1 MEKPPSAARMTTST
15 SAVAPSICTGPFEM
29 LSGRVLI
36 VEDDV
41 LNQHLIRRMLEKHGL
56 QSTMADTGESA
67 VELAVRETWGVV
79 LMDCQLP
86 DIDGFEATRRIRA
99 RLNGRPLPIVALT
112 ASVTPE
118 DRADCAA
125 AGMDDFL
132 AKPVRR
138 AELHACL
145 KKWLGHA
152 PARTDSPH
160 PSA

>member
-1 MEKPPSAARMTTST
+1 MEKTPSATPEPTVTPAVVPST
-15 SAVAPSICTGPFEM
+15 STGPFEL

-36 VEDDV
+36 VEDDA

-56 QSTMADTGESA
+56 QSTIADTGEAA
-67 VELAVRETWGVV
+67 VEMAVREPWGVV

-86 DIDGFEATRRIRA
+86 GIDGFEATRRIRA
-99 RLNGRPLPIVALT
+99 RLKGRLLPIVALT

-118 DRADCAA
+118 DRADCMA

-145 KKWLGHA
+145 RKWLGPL
-152 PARTDSPH
+152 PA
-160 PSA
+160 

>member
-1 MEKPPSAARMTTST
+1 MEKPAPANPVPAVVPSAS
-15 SAVAPSICTGPFEM
+15 TGPFEM
-29 LSGRVLI
+29 LSGQVLV

-56 QSTMADTGESA
+56 QSTMADTGEAA
-67 VELAVRETWGVV
+67 VELAVREPWGVV

-86 DIDGFEATRRIRA
+86 GIDGLEATRRIRA
-99 RLNGRPLPIVALT
+99 RLKGRPLPIVALT

-118 DRADCAA
+118 DRADCLA

-145 KKWLGHA
+145 KKWLGPR
-152 PARTDSPH
+152 PA
-160 PSA
+160 